1 MIDEKYPISV
11 EKLTDG
17 VGHEAG
23 GDGDS
28 PAEQE
33 GEAEVAASVS
43 HNDGAEGVEHA
54 EVHSA
59 VDKDADS
66 GDGEATVQALDAVR
80 LQRLDVDVD
89 QAVELAL
96 AALALAVV
104 GQPGP
109 SVVEGVDE
117 QQGHGSREPAAGDV
131 GGELPAG
138 AGILRGG
145 EHGLDGVLEGEVE
158 RLGGEVT
165 QDVGQVS

>member
-1 MIDEKYPISV
+1 MVSGEQACQGSFTKIEEKYPISV

-59 VDKDADS
+59 VDEDADS
-66 GDGEATVQALDAVR
+66 GDGEASVQALDTVR
-80 LQRLDVDVD
+80 LQSLHVDID
-89 QAVELAL
+89 QAVKLPL
-96 AALALAVV
+96 PALALGVI
-104 GQPGP
+104 GQP
-109 SVVEGVDE
+109 EK
-117 QQGHGSREPAAGDV
+117 
-131 GGELPAG
+131 
-138 AGILRGG
+138 IK
-145 EHGLDGVLEGEVE
+145 
-158 RLGGEVT
+158 
-165 QDVGQVS
+165 